1 MRWLR
6 IGYQRESRVPPGSL
20 KKASGL
26 IVPMEMEN
34 DPDQLRLL
42 TLQETAELLQ
52 VSRRTVWRMIRHN
65 ELPAFKIGNLWRVNE
80 RHLTKWMQ
88 GLNEL

>member
-1 MRWLR
+1 LGTKERA
-6 IGYQRESRVPPGSL
+6 GVPPGSL

-42 TLQETAELLQ
+42 TLHETAELLQ
-52 VSRRTVWRMIRHN
+52 LSRRTVMRMVQRK
-65 ELPAFKIGNLWRVNE
+65 ELPAFKVGGQWRVNE
-80 RHLTKWMQ
+80 SSLTKWMQ
-88 GLNEL
+88 GLQEL

>member
-1 MRWLR
+1 
-6 IGYQRESRVPPGSL
+6 
-20 KKASGL
+20 
-26 IVPMEMEN
+26 MEMEN

-80 RHLTKWMQ
+80 RYLTKWMQ